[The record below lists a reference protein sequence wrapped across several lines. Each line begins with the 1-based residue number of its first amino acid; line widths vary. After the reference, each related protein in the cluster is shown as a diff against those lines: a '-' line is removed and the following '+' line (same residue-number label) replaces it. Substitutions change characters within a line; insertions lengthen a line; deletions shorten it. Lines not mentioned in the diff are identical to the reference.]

1 MVSAIYSPVEIWLFG
16 VEVLQKCDLGYILHY
31 FPSVSGRIYD
41 TYHKL
46 AASPRR
52 RGVTVAL
59 RLWLCIFNKIG
70 KQSLRDCDLTTVA
83 SRL

>member
-1 MVSAIYSPVEIWLFG
+1 MKKLKDFMLWSKQYYVLVMSYDGYHLHTHAIISIT
-16 VEVLQKCDLGYILHY
+16 
-31 FPSVSGRIYD
+31 SGF
-41 TYHKL
+41 
-46 AASPRR
+46 AASARR
-52 RGVTVAL
+52 TVAS